1 MGAYFRNLLL
11 LLLIFFFS
19 TTLFTGIVMPEITI
33 YFIATLVVL
42 SIGIM
47 LTKPLLSFLTIEVN
61 FITYFLMGS
70 LITVGV
76 TFLLRIFM
84 TGFFIESSQFG
95 GASFD
100 FLEINSFEINPIL
113 TIVIFGIIS
122 SLVST
127 LFYVLNKSD

>member
-1 MGAYFRNLLL
+1 MGAYFKNLLL

-19 TTLFTGIVMPEITI
+19 TTLFTGIVMPQITV
-33 YFIATLVVL
+33 YFFATLVVL

-47 LTKPLLSFLTIEVN
+47 LTKPLLTFLTIKVN

-70 LITVGV
+70 LITVGI

-84 TGFFIESSQFG
+84 TGFFVESSYFS

-100 FLEINSFEINPIL
+100 FLEINSFDINPIL
-113 TIVIFGIIS
+113 TIIIFGIVSAFI
-122 SLVST
+122 ST
-127 LFYVLNKSD
+127 LFYALDKSD